1 LADTA
6 GEPTRGHQVAARDT
20 TGTIARV
27 PTANMPTETPQWAP
41 TPWELA
47 ELELITSG
55 ALAPLDR
62 FLGQADLAA
71 ISKRGELADGTPWR
85 APITLTVPDP
95 VAAMAVDT
103 GRLELTDPEGVPLA
117 YVAVD
122 TTWDA
127 GPGQR
132 GIAGKVEARAHNEFG
147 AFRRLYETPAEV
159 RRKYP
164 NTTVTPVLGP
174 LTKSDIAGIRAASE
188 RNSTSPLLLV
198 MVGARADLGVSE
210 AGLIRATLAAAP
222 LVGDD
227 VPVVAV
233 GTPALHGSADAWLCG
248 HIAGNFSDSMFDISP
263 TAGELPTEVAAVVAQ
278 ESPPPGQ
285 RGFTVFFTGLSGSGK
300 STLARALTDHV
311 LERGDRTVTLLDGDV
326 VRRHL
331 SAGLGFS
338 REDRETNIRRIG
350 FVAAE
355 IGRHR
360 GMAICS
366 PIAPFAATR
375 AEVRAMHDAAGAGF
389 VLVHVTTPLEEC
401 ERRDRKGLYAKARAG
416 LIPEFTGISS
426 PYEVPRDATVA
437 IDTTDREIADCLRE
451 VLEALHREG
460 WLAEFP
466 DNRQG

>member
-1 LADTA
+1 MSL
-6 GEPTRGHQVAARDT
+6 PWRL

-27 PTANMPTETPQWAP
+27 PTPNAPTGAPQWAP
-41 TPWELA
+41 TDWELA
-47 ELELITSG
+47 ELELIISG

-62 FLGQADLAA
+62 FLGEADLAA
-71 ISKRGELADGTPWR
+71 IAERGELADGTPWR
-85 APITLTVPDP
+85 VPITLTVPEP
-95 VAAMAVDT
+95 IAVAAVST
-103 GRLELTDPEGVPLA
+103 GRLELTDPEGVALA

-122 TTWDA
+122 TTWKA
-127 GPGQR
+127 GFGKH
-132 GIAGKVEARAHNEFG
+132 GVAGKVEGLAHSEFG
-147 AFRRLYETPAEV
+147 AFRGLYKAPADV
-159 RRKYP
+159 RRDHP
-164 NTTVTPVLGP
+164 STTVTPVLGP
-174 LTKSDIAGIRAASE
+174 LTESDITGIRAAAE

-198 MVGARADLGVSE
+198 MVGARTDLGLSE
-210 AGLIRATLAAAP
+210 TGLIRATLAAAP
-222 LVGDD
+222 LIGDD
-227 VPVVAV
+227 VTVVAV
-233 GTPALHGSADAWLCG
+233 RAPAVRGSADAWLCD
-248 HIAGNFSDSMFDISP
+248 HIASNFSESTFVVNP
-263 TAGELPTEVAAVVAQ
+263 TDAELPTEVAAVVAQ
-278 ESPPPGQ
+278 DAPPRVH

-311 LERGDRTVTLLDGDV
+311 LERGGRTVTLLDGDV

-389 VLVHVTTPLEEC
+389 VLVHVATPLEEC

-416 LIPEFTGISS
+416 EIQEFTGISS
-426 PYEVPRDATVA
+426 PYEDPTDATVR
-437 IDTTDREIADCLRE
+437 IDTSGREIADCLRD

-460 WLAEFP
+460 WLAAFP
-466 DNRQG
+466 TSRLD

>member
-1 LADTA
+1 MSLRA
-6 GEPTRGHQVAARDT
+6 EP

-27 PTANMPTETPQWAP
+27 LTPNMPTGAPQWAP

-62 FLGQADLAA
+62 FLGEADLAA
-71 ISKRGELADGTPWR
+71 IGERGELADGTPWR

-95 VAAMAVDT
+95 VAAMAVDA
-103 GRLELTDPEGVPLA
+103 GRLELTDPEGVPVA

-122 TTWDA
+122 ATWKA
-127 GPGQR
+127 QPGQR
-132 GIAGKVEARAHNEFG
+132 GVAGKIEVLAHNEFG
-147 AFRRLYETPAEV
+147 AFRRLYQPPAQV
-159 RRKYP
+159 RREHP

-174 LTKSDIAGIRAASE
+174 LSNSDIEGIRAAAE

-198 MVGARADLGVSE
+198 MVGARRDLGVSE

-233 GTPALHGSADAWLCG
+233 RAPALHGSADAWLCA
-248 HIAGNFSDSMFDISP
+248 HIAGNFSDSTFDVNPSE
-263 TAGELPTEVAAVVAQ
+263 GELPKEVAAIVAK
-278 ESPPPGQ
+278 ESLPPGL

-355 IGRHR
+355 IGRHG

-366 PIAPFAATR
+366 PIAPFAGTR
-375 AEVRAMHDAAGAGF
+375 AEVRAMHDAAGGGF
-389 VLVHVTTPLEEC
+389 VLVHVATPLEEC

-416 LIPEFTGISS
+416 QIPEFTGISS
-426 PYEVPRDATVA
+426 PYEAPTDATVT

-460 WLAEFP
+460 WLALLP
-466 DNRQG
+466 ADRQD

>member
-1 LADTA
+1 MSL
-6 GEPTRGHQVAARDT
+6 GWEP
-20 TGTIARV
+20 TGTISRV
-27 PTANMPTETPQWAP
+27 PTPNMPTGAPQWAP

-62 FLGQADLAA
+62 FLGEADLAA
-71 ISKRGELADGTPWR
+71 ISERGELADGTPWR
-85 APITLTVPDP
+85 APITLTVPDS
-95 VAAMAVDT
+95 VAAMAVAA

-117 YVAVD
+117 NVAVD
-122 TTWDA
+122 TTWQVP
-127 GPGQR
+127 PGQQ
-132 GIAGKVEARAHNEFG
+132 GVAGKVEALAHDEFG
-147 AFRRLYETPAEV
+147 AFRGLYKAPAEV
-159 RRKYP
+159 RRDRP

-174 LTKSDIAGIRAASE
+174 LTKFDIAGIRANAE
-188 RNSTSPLLLV
+188 RHGRSPLLLV
-198 MVGARADLGVSE
+198 MVGARTDLGVSE
-210 AGLIRATLAAAP
+210 TGLIRATLAAAP
-222 LVGDD
+222 LIGDD
-227 VPVVAV
+227 VTVVAV
-233 GTPALHGSADAWLCG
+233 RAPTVHGSADAWLCG
-248 HIAGNFSDSMFDISP
+248 HIAGNFSESTFVINP
-263 TAGELPTEVAAVVAQ
+263 AKGELPSEVAAVVAQ
-278 ESPPPGQ
+278 EFPPRDHQ
-285 RGFTVFFTGLSGSGK
+285 GFTVFFTGLSGSGK

-375 AEVRAMHDAAGAGF
+375 AEVRSMHDAAGAGF
-389 VLVHVTTPLEEC
+389 VLVHVATPLDEC

-416 LIPEFTGISS
+416 EIPEFTGISS
-426 PYEVPRDATVA
+426 PYEDPTDAAVT
-437 IDTTDREIADCLRE
+437 IDTTGREIADCLRE
-451 VLEALHREG
+451 VLEALHGEG
-460 WLAEFP
+460 WLAVLP
-466 DNRQG
+466 AGRQD